1 MAIIPKNRERRQT
14 ALEAEA
20 KTKKSLQLDNEP
32 SFEVDNE
39 DDGNQSDEIV
49 EVEDNE
55 GKNDGNAS
63 KEIRIH
69 PCGIILPKLAIIIEN
84 HTGHYEVV
92 AVGSNVS
99 IHNQREILELINIV
113 GKLQVFMESMVGGVG
128 RK

>member
-1 MAIIPKNRERRQT
+1 MPIIPKKNRERRQT

-20 KTKKSLQLDNEP
+20 KTKRSLQLDSNEP

-39 DDGNQSDEIV
+39 DDRNESDEIL
-49 EVEDNE
+49 EVEDIE
-55 GKNDGNAS
+55 GKNDGKAS

-84 HTGHYEVV
+84 HLGHYEVV

-113 GKLQVFMESMVGGVG
+113 GKLQVLME
-128 RK
+128 

>member
-1 MAIIPKNRERRQT
+1 MPIIPQKNRERRQT

-20 KTKKSLQLDNEP
+20 KTKRSLQLDSNEP

-39 DDGNQSDEIV
+39 DDRNESDEIL
-49 EVEDNE
+49 EVEDIE
-55 GKNDGNAS
+55 GKNDGKAS

-84 HTGHYEVV
+84 HLGHYEVV

-99 IHNQREILELINIV
+99 IHNQREILELINID
-113 GKLQVFMESMVGGVG
+113 GKLQVLM
-128 RK
+128 